1 MAGVLRNMLCCVD
14 CRVDEQLEN
23 NFLILNLLGKPVFL
37 YVLEELFKIENCLE
51 IKILTNSEEI
61 KKQYSRFVNSRG
73 VEYITSIPEKMPL
86 FLYRE
91 EQHF

>member
-73 VEYITSIPEKMPL
+73 G
-86 FLYRE
+86 
-91 EQHF
+91 